1 MVSYLL
7 RIKDRH
13 NGNVMLDSDG
23 HIVHIDFGFVLGS
36 APGNKVGHLPRWGM
50 VVHCWSVVYSVVC
63 RGCISLDL
71 VLSTEQALVYWG
83 SCSVSDAQHERPFL
97 LVKSDS
103 VLPF

>member
-36 APGNKVGHLPRWGM
+36 APGNKVGASTRMPFG
-50 VVHCWSVVYSVVC
+50 
-63 RGCISLDL
+63 DL
-71 VLSTEQALVYWG
+71 G
-83 SCSVSDAQHERPFL
+83 HDRPTA
-97 LVKSDS
+97 
-103 VLPF
+103 

>member
-36 APGNKVGHLPRWGM
+36 APGNAVRLLWGF
-50 VVHCWSVVYSVVC
+50 VTKQASTK
-63 RGCISLDL
+63 ITPFFF
-71 VLSTEQALVYWG
+71 LS
-83 SCSVSDAQHERPFL
+83 FL
-97 LVKSDS
+97 KTSFVFS
-103 VLPF
+103 

>member
-36 APGNKVGHLPRWGM
+36 APGNKVGAAVSH
-50 VVHCWSVVYSVVC
+50 VC
-63 RGCISLDL
+63 ELAATSSSCVRACARQEL
-71 VLSTEQALVYWG
+71 VPV
-83 SCSVSDAQHERPFL
+83 C
-97 LVKSDS
+97 
-103 VLPF
+103 VLEKGGD